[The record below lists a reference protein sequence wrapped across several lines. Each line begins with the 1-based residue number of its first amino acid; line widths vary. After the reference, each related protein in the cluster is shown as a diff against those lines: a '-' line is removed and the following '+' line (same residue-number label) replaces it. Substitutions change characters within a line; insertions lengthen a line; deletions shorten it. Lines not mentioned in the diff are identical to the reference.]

1 MIQGYD
7 NEFNKITP
15 SIRRLSTEMREV
27 RWKPDRELT
36 LTRVPNT
43 QITCRLCRGSK
54 FAISKS
60 MYGNYG
66 DMIPCPNCDGTG
78 KQFSDKYDD
87 VFLHRN
93 R

>member
-1 MIQGYD
+1 MIGYD
-7 NEFNKITP
+7 SNFDKLTPAIRNVNNEF
-15 SIRRLSTEMREV
+15 REV

-54 FAISKS
+54 FVVSKTGYNS
-60 MYGNYG
+60 G
-66 DMIPCPNCDGTG
+66 DMVVCPNCDGTG
-78 KQFSDKYDD
+78 KQMSDHIDS
-87 VFLHRN
+87 LWGRN